1 MLNRYGT
8 ASNPVLKGQSVH
20 NQRIERLWRDMHNYV
35 ITSYKNVFYYLESM
49 EMLDPNN
56 EIEVYALHY
65 VFLPQLNK
73 ALDLFVMQWN
83 NHPLSS
89 EHGYTPFQVWKQGFY
104 NYTQS
109 DYTTVR
115 EVLDPNSVNFQH
127 YGIDDDGP
135 LPNVQTQNF
144 VEIPRSAIELTGEEL
159 QTLMDDL
166 DPLTNDNDH
175 GVAAYQRAKNVLS
188 NILSSRQ

>member
-1 MLNRYGT
+1 MWT
-8 ASNPVLKGQSVH
+8 
-20 NQRIERLWRDMHNYV
+20 
-35 ITSYKNVFYYLESM
+35 
-49 EMLDPNN
+49 
-56 EIEVYALHY
+56 
-65 VFLPQLNK
+65 
-73 ALDLFVMQWN
+73 
-83 NHPLSS
+83 
-89 EHGYTPFQVWKQGFY
+89 QGVY
-104 NYTQS
+104 NYAQS

>member
-1 MLNRYGT
+1 
-8 ASNPVLKGQSVH
+8 
-20 NQRIERLWRDMHNYV
+20 
-35 ITSYKNVFYYLESM
+35 M

-115 EVLDPNSVNFQH
+115 EVLDPSSVNFQH
-127 YGIDDDGP
+127 YSIDDDGP

-144 VEIPRSAIELTGEEL
+144 VEIPRSAIEL

-166 DPLTNDNDH
+166 DSLTNDNDH
-175 GVAAYQRAKNVLS
+175 GVTAYQRAKNVLS